1 MRFSALLMSVAIS
14 LSLTAC
20 DDGETSEPMIRPVRF
35 QQVFAQGGERIRT
48 FSGAAQAAVE
58 SPLSFRVGGTLRSL
72 PVTGGQEVLEGQLL
86 AALDAQDFRLRVR
99 QAEAS
104 LRQAQAQATNASASY
119 SRVRLLYESNNAS
132 RSDLDAARSASESA
146 NAAVEAGQ
154 NTLELRRLELGYTT
168 LRAPFAGSVSAV
180 HVDESQNV
188 GPGQPIVT
196 ETSGGR
202 LEVLVSVPE
211 VLIGQVEVGQAVTVT
226 FDALAGQALG
236 GRVSEVGA
244 APAGLATTFPVTVR
258 LDEITADV
266 RAGMAAEVA
275 FTFVATDDRERF
287 FVPSFAVGEDR
298 EGRFVFVIQPGEP
311 GLALVLRRAVEVG
324 ELTSEGLEVLSG
336 LSDGDL
342 IVTAG
347 VSKITDSLVVRI
359 GALGGETP
367 SSDGRGDS

>member
-104 LRQAQAQATNASASY
+104 LRQAQAQATNAS
-119 SRVRLLYESNNAS
+119 ESNNAS

-236 GRVSEVGA
+236 GRVSEVGV